1 MVQWQFIRRSLIHHW
16 RINFA
21 VALGVAAATAVLT
34 GALLIGDSMRGSLKD
49 LTLGRLGQID
59 ELLIAQHFFREQ
71 LVAELQTEPNFKQS
85 YRTATGAIL
94 FPQGTLQSTE
104 SENQLDA
111 VSRVAGNVLVLGVR
125 KDFWQ
130 LDLTERE
137 ESIHPLNDQI
147 VLNQTLADEL
157 QVNVGD
163 LVTLRLPDNKQVS
176 ADSSLGN
183 KEDRIR
189 SVPRLVVSAI
199 IPATGFGRFSL
210 SPSQQ
215 SSLNAFVNLPGLQKV
230 LGEQDKINTILVASE
245 KIDNPPNRTAS
256 ESLQAALKPTLEDY
270 GLLLNEIVLE
280 FNPNQDDPQSELT
293 TVMRYHSL
301 SSQRMMLDDP
311 TVAMVE
317 QTLEHPSQTVLTY
330 LANAMM
336 KVPSAET
343 PQPAG
348 GPVTEKRTG
357 QRYNSITPYSLIT
370 AVDSTESL
378 GPLLNGN
385 GMPIALG
392 DNQVV
397 ISDWL
402 ADDLQIKKGDW
413 LRVDYFAPETTHG
426 EREEYFIDLEVLDI
440 LPLTTPRRPYT
451 RRQPALFENA
461 PTLIT
466 DPALTPEVPGVT
478 DQASIN
484 DWDLPFP
491 LVHRIRGQDD
501 NYWNNHRTTP
511 KAFVNLAVGQRLWG
525 SRFGNV
531 TSVRFTDND
540 RTESLTALLQQAAH
554 DADKGNNL
562 DMQFVAVKRNG
573 LAASSGSTPFD
584 GLFLGLSLFV
594 IAAAL
599 MLIVV
604 LFRLG
609 IQQRA
614 SQIGLLLAVGLSRK
628 QTTRLWVGEAAIVA
642 SIGAFIGCGLG
653 IGYGKIML
661 AGLSTWWVDAIATSF
676 LEFHISSRSLVIG
689 YLLGVMMSIA
699 TIAWAIRATKKVT
712 ACRLLGGNTEPP
724 ISSNPTN
731 QTRSKWIAIIL
742 LVTGILLAVVAAMPG
757 LGDRMGSEGQAGA
770 FVGGGFSVLSAL
782 LLLIRQY
789 LRGGW
794 KAKSIR
800 NISHPLA
807 WLAARNTGRNPSR
820 SVLTI
825 GLMAMA
831 SFLLI
836 SMGSFKLTPS
846 AAGKGGFDYWGLSSM
861 PVYENLG
868 QDDLRI
874 AVLGKQRA
882 AQLENESIQCLRYRD
897 GDDASC
903 SNVYQAMQ
911 PRVLGVPQTFVDQY
925 DHNANRTTTV
935 TPFTWATQAGGDAL
949 QQNPWHLLD
958 SDRPPHAGT
967 PDDPIPVVLDKNT
980 ALYSLKLYLGT
991 AEQFDVTYDNQTVTF
1006 QVVGLL
1012 SNSILQGSLLINE
1025 TDFTTVF
1032 PKVSGYRF
1040 FLATNHRNSQSDT
1053 VLENHFNDQ
1062 GLDMQSTQSLL
1073 ESLLAV
1079 QNTYISAFQ
1088 SLGALGL
1095 LLGTFGLATVQLRS
1109 ILERRKELALL
1120 RAAGFGGRRL
1130 AKMVLW
1136 ENLVL
1141 LLGGLATGVLAAAFA
1156 VVPHIFFTQAAP
1168 PGSDLVIMIGI
1179 ILIVGMV
1186 AGLVAV
1192 RATLQAPLISSLR
1205 GE

>member
-1 MVQWQFIRRSLIHHW
+1 
-16 RINFA
+16 
-21 VALGVAAATAVLT
+21 
-34 GALLIGDSMRGSLKD
+34 
-49 LTLGRLGQID
+49 
-59 ELLIAQHFFREQ
+59 
-71 LVAELQTEPNFKQS
+71 
-85 YRTATGAIL
+85 
-94 FPQGTLQSTE
+94 
-104 SENQLDA
+104 
-111 VSRVAGNVLVLGVR
+111 
-125 KDFWQ
+125 
-130 LDLTERE
+130 
-137 ESIHPLNDQI
+137 
-147 VLNQTLADEL
+147 
-157 QVNVGD
+157 
-163 LVTLRLPDNKQVS
+163 
-176 ADSSLGN
+176 
-183 KEDRIR
+183 
-189 SVPRLVVSAI
+189 
-199 IPATGFGRFSL
+199 
-210 SPSQQ
+210 
-215 SSLNAFVNLPGLQKV
+215 
-230 LGEQDKINTILVASE
+230 
-245 KIDNPPNRTAS
+245 
-256 ESLQAALKPTLEDY
+256 
-270 GLLLNEIVLE
+270 
-280 FNPNQDDPQSELT
+280 
-293 TVMRYHSL
+293 
-301 SSQRMMLDDP
+301 
-311 TVAMVE
+311 
-317 QTLEHPSQTVLTY
+317 
-330 LANAMM
+330 
-336 KVPSAET
+336 
-343 PQPAG
+343 
-348 GPVTEKRTG
+348 
-357 QRYNSITPYSLIT
+357 
-370 AVDSTESL
+370 
-378 GPLLNGN
+378 
-385 GMPIALG
+385 
-392 DNQVV
+392 
-397 ISDWL
+397 IS
-402 ADDLQIKKGDW
+402 
-413 LRVDYFAPETTHG
+413 
-426 EREEYFIDLEVLDI
+426 
-440 LPLTTPRRPYT
+440 
-451 RRQPALFENA
+451 
-461 PTLIT
+461 

-478 DQASIN
+478 DQASIE

-511 KAFVNLAVGQRLWG
+511 KAFVNLTTGQRLWG

-531 TSVRFTDND
+531 TSVRFGGI
-540 RTESLTALLQQAAH
+540 LVPALLQQVAH
-554 DADKGNNL
+554 NADKGNNL

-599 MLIVV
+599 MLIIV

-614 SQIGLLLAVGLSRK
+614 SQIGLLLALGLSRK
-628 QTTRLWVGEAAIVA
+628 QTIRMWVGESAIVA
-642 SIGAFIGCGLG
+642 SIGAFVGCGLG

-676 LEFHISSRSLVIG
+676 LEFHISPRSLVIG
-689 YLLGVMMSIA
+689 YLLGVIMSVA
-699 TIAWAIRATKKVT
+699 TIAWAIRATKTVT
-712 ACRLLGGNTEPP
+712 TCRLLGGNTEPP
-724 ISSNPTN
+724 LSSTPIN
-731 QTRSKWIAIIL
+731 QTRSKWIALIL
-742 LVTGILLAVVAAMPG
+742 LVVGILLAVVAAMPG
-757 LGDRMGSEGQAGA
+757 LGDRLGSEGQAGA

-794 KAKSIR
+794 KVKSIR
-800 NISHPLA
+800 DISQPLA
-807 WLAARNTGRNPSR
+807 WLAARNAGRNPSR
-820 SVLTI
+820 SALTI

-831 SFLLI
+831 TFLLI
-836 SMGSFKLTPS
+836 SMGSFKLAPS

-874 AVLGKQRA
+874 SVLGKQRA
-882 AQLENESIQCLRYRD
+882 SQLENESIQCLRYRD

-911 PRVLGVPQTFVDQY
+911 PRVLGVPQTFVDHY
-925 DHNANRTTTV
+925 DNDASNTTTI

-949 QQNPWHLLD
+949 QHNPWHLLD

-967 PDDPIPVVLDKNT
+967 PDDPIPVVIDKNT
-980 ALYSLKLYLGT
+980 AMYSLKLYLGT
-991 AEQFDVTYDNQTVTF
+991 AEQFDVTYDNRTVTF

-1040 FLATNHRNSQSDT
+1040 FLATTHGNSQSDT
-1053 VLENHFNDQ
+1053 VLETHFNDQ

-1109 ILERRKELALL
+1109 ILERRKELALM

-1141 LLGGLATGVLAAAFA
+1141 LLSGLATGVLAAAFA
-1156 VVPHIFFTQAAP
+1156 IVPHIFFTQAAP

-1179 ILIVGMV
+1179 ILIVGMI

-1192 RATLQAPLISSLR
+1192 RATLKAPLISSLR

>member
-16 RINFA
+16 RINCA

-59 ELLIAQHFFREQ
+59 ELLITQHFFREQ
-71 LVAELQTEPNFKQS
+71 LVAELQTERNFKQH

-94 FPQGTLQSTE
+94 FPQGTLQSAKP
-104 SENQLDA
+104 ENGVDA
-111 VSRVAGNVLVLGVR
+111 ISPVAGNVLVLGVR
-125 KDFWQ
+125 EEFWR

-137 ESIHPLNDQI
+137 DSIHPLDDQI

-189 SVPRLVVSAI
+189 SIPRLVVSAI

-215 SSLNAFVNLPGLQKV
+215 SSLNAYVNLSGLQKE
-230 LGEQDKINTILVASE
+230 LKQQDNVNTILVASGE
-245 KIDNPPNRTAS
+245 IDNLPNEAAS
-256 ESLQAALKPTLEDY
+256 AALQSVLKPTLEDY
-270 GLLLNEIVLE
+270 GLLLNEVVLE
-280 FNPNQDDPQSELT
+280 FNPNHSDPQSEMT
-293 TVMRYHSL
+293 TVLRYHSL

-317 QTLEHPSQTVLTY
+317 QAGENPSQSVLTY

-336 KVPSAET
+336 KVPSDVI

-348 GPVTEKRTG
+348 GSVTEKRTVQQYG
-357 QRYNSITPYSLIT
+357 SITPYSLIT
-370 AVDSTESL
+370 AVDSTEAL
-378 GPLLNGN
+378 GPLLDANGK
-385 GMPIALG
+385 PIVIG

-402 ADDLQIKKGDW
+402 ADDLQITRGNW
-413 LRVDYFAPETTHG
+413 LRVDYFDPETTHG

-440 LPLTTPRRPYT
+440 LSLTAPRRPYA
-451 RRQPALFENA
+451 RRNVASFENP

-478 DQASIN
+478 DQASID

-491 LVHRIRGQDD
+491 LVYRIRGQDD

-511 KAFVNLAVGQRLWG
+511 KAFVNLGVGQRMWG

-531 TSVRFTDND
+531 TSVRFTDD
-540 RTESLTALLQQAAH
+540 KQTDFLAALLQQTAH

-614 SQIGLLLAVGLSRK
+614 SQIGLLLALGLSRK
-628 QTTRLWVGEAAIVA
+628 QTIRMWVGEAAIVA
-642 SIGAFIGCGLG
+642 SIGAFVGCGLG

-676 LEFHISSRSLVIG
+676 LEFHISPRSLVIG
-689 YLLGVMMSIA
+689 YLLGVIMSVA
-699 TIAWAIRATKKVT
+699 TIAWAIRATKAVT
-712 ACRLLGGNTEPP
+712 TCRLLGGNTEPP
-724 ISSNPTN
+724 LLGNAIN
-731 QTRSKWIAIIL
+731 QPRSKWIALVL
-742 LVTGILLAVVAAMPG
+742 LAVGILLAVVAAMPG

-770 FVGGGFSVLSAL
+770 FVGGGFCVLSAL

-789 LRGGW
+789 LRGDW

-800 NISHPLA
+800 NISQPLA
-807 WLAARNTGRNPSR
+807 WLAARNAGRNPSR
-820 SVLTI
+820 SALTI

-831 SFLLI
+831 TFLLI
-836 SMGSFKLTPS
+836 SMGSFKLSPS
-846 AAGKGGFDYWGLSSM
+846 VAGKGGFDYWGLSSM

-874 AVLGKQRA
+874 SVLGKQRA

-903 SNVYQAMQ
+903 SNVYQARQ
-911 PRVLGVPQTFVDQY
+911 PRVLGVPQTFVDHY
-925 DHNANRTTTV
+925 DTDANSTTTI
-935 TPFTWATQAGGDAL
+935 TPFTWATQAGGDAM

-958 SDRPPHAGT
+958 SDMPPHAGT
-967 PDDPIPVVLDKNT
+967 PDDPIPVVIDKNT
-980 ALYSLKLYLGT
+980 AMYSLKLYLGT
-991 AEQFDVTYDNQTVTF
+991 EEQFDVTYENRTVTF

-1040 FLATNHRNSQSDT
+1040 FLATNRGNSQSDT

-1062 GLDMQSTQSLL
+1062 GLDMRSTQSLL

-1109 ILERRKELALL
+1109 ILERRKELALM
-1120 RAAGFGGRRL
+1120 RAAGFGVKRL

-1141 LLGGLATGVLAAAFA
+1141 LLGGLTTGVLAAAFA
-1156 VVPHIFFTQAAP
+1156 VVPHMFFTQAAP

-1179 ILIVGMV
+1179 IIFVGMV

-1205 GE
+1205 GD

>member
-16 RINFA
+16 RINCA

-59 ELLIAQHFFREQ
+59 ELLITQHFFREQ
-71 LVAELQTEPNFKQS
+71 LVAELQTEPNFKQH

-94 FPQGTLQSTE
+94 FPQGTLQSTK
-104 SENQLDA
+104 SEIEVDA
-111 VSRVAGNVLVLGVR
+111 ISPVAGNVLVLGVR
-125 KDFWQ
+125 KEFWR

-137 ESIHPLNDQI
+137 DSIHPLDDQI
-147 VLNQTLADEL
+147 VLNQSLADEL

-163 LVTLRLPDNKQVS
+163 LVTLRLPANKQVS

-183 KEDRIR
+183 NEDRIR
-189 SVPRLVVSAI
+189 SIPRLVVSAI

-215 SSLNAFVNLPGLQKV
+215 SSLNAYVNLSGLQKE
-230 LGEQDKINTILVASE
+230 LKQQDKINTILVASGQ
-245 KIDNPPNRTAS
+245 IDHPPNDAAS
-256 ESLQAALKPTLEDY
+256 AALQSALKPTLEDY
-270 GLLLNEIVLE
+270 GLLLNEVALE
-280 FNPNQDDPQSELT
+280 FNPNHSDPQSEMT
-293 TVMRYHSL
+293 TVLQYHSL

-317 QTLEHPSQTVLTY
+317 QAGENSSQSVLTY

-336 KVPSAET
+336 KVPSDAT

-348 GPVTEKRTG
+348 GTVTEKRTAQQYG
-357 QRYNSITPYSLIT
+357 NITPYSLIT
-370 AVDSTESL
+370 AVDSTEAL
-378 GPLLNGN
+378 GPLLDANGK
-385 GMPIALG
+385 PIVIG

-402 ADDLQIKKGDW
+402 ADDLQITKGDW
-413 LRVDYFAPETTHG
+413 LRIDYFDPETTHG

-440 LPLTTPRRPYT
+440 LSLTAPRRPYS
-451 RRQPALFENA
+451 RRNVATFENP

-466 DPALTPEVPGVT
+466 DPALTPAVPGVT
-478 DQASIN
+478 DQASID

-491 LVHRIRGQDD
+491 LVYRIRGQDD

-511 KAFVNLAVGQRLWG
+511 KAFVNLTVGQRMWG

-531 TSVRFTDND
+531 TSVRFADDKQTDF
-540 RTESLTALLQQAAH
+540 LAALLQQAAH

-614 SQIGLLLAVGLSRK
+614 RQIGLLLALGLSRK
-628 QTTRLWVGEAAIVA
+628 QTIRMWVGEAAIVA

-676 LEFHISSRSLVIG
+676 LEFHISPRSLVIG
-689 YLLGVMMSIA
+689 YLLGVIMSVA
-699 TIAWAIRATKKVT
+699 TIAWAIRATKAVT

-724 ISSNPTN
+724 LSAGPIN
-731 QTRSKWIAIIL
+731 QTRSKWIAITL
-742 LVTGILLAVVAAMPG
+742 LVAGILLAVVAAMPG

-800 NISHPLA
+800 NISQPLA
-807 WLAARNTGRNPSR
+807 WLAARNAGRNPSR
-820 SVLTI
+820 SALTI

-831 SFLLI
+831 TFLLI
-836 SMGSFKLTPS
+836 SMGSFKLSPS

-874 AVLGKQRA
+874 SVLGKQRA

-903 SNVYQAMQ
+903 SNVYQARQ
-911 PRVLGVPQTFVDQY
+911 PRVLGVPQTFVDHY
-925 DHNANRTTTV
+925 DTDANSTTTI
-935 TPFTWATQAGGDAL
+935 TPFTWATQAGGDAM

-958 SDRPPHAGT
+958 SDMPPHAGT
-967 PDDPIPVVLDKNT
+967 PDDPIPVVIDKNT
-980 ALYSLKLYLGT
+980 AMYSLKLYLGT
-991 AEQFDVTYDNQTVTF
+991 EEQFDVTYENRAVTF

-1040 FLATNHRNSQSDT
+1040 FLATNHGNSQSDT
-1053 VLENHFNDQ
+1053 VLETHFNDQ
-1062 GLDMQSTQSLL
+1062 GLDMRSTQSLL

-1109 ILERRKELALL
+1109 ILERRKELALM
-1120 RAAGFGGRRL
+1120 RATGFGVGRL

-1141 LLGGLATGVLAAAFA
+1141 LLGGLTTGVLAAAFA
-1156 VVPHIFFTQAAP
+1156 VVPHMFFTQAAP

-1179 ILIVGMV
+1179 IIFVGMV

-1205 GE
+1205 GD

>member
-59 ELLIAQHFFREQ
+59 ELLITQHFFREQ
-71 LVAELQTEPNFKQS
+71 LVAELQTEPNFKQH
-85 YRTATGAIL
+85 YRTASPAIL

-104 SENQLDA
+104 SENQADT
-111 VSRVAGNVLVLGVR
+111 VPPVAGNVLVLGVR
-125 KDFWQ
+125 EEFWR

-137 ESIHPLNDQI
+137 DSIHPLNDQI

-189 SVPRLVVSAI
+189 SVPRLFVSAI

-215 SSLNAFVNLPGLQKV
+215 SSRNAFVNLAGLQKE
-230 LGEQDKINTILVASE
+230 LGQQDKVNTILVASG
-245 KIDNPPNRTAS
+245 KIDNPPNRAVS
-256 ESLQAALKPTLEDY
+256 ESLQSALKPTLEDY
-270 GLLLNEIVLE
+270 GLLLNEVVLE
-280 FNPNQDDPQSELT
+280 FNPNQSDPQSEMT
-293 TVMRYHSL
+293 TVARYHSL

-317 QTLEHPSQTVLTY
+317 QVIGNQSQTVLTY

-336 KVPSAET
+336 KVPSDET

-348 GPVTEKRTG
+348 GLVNKKRAV
-357 QRYNSITPYSLIT
+357 QRYGSIAPYSLIT
-370 AVDSTESL
+370 AVDSNEAL
-378 GPLLNGN
+378 GPLLNAN
-385 GMPIALG
+385 GKPIVIS
-392 DNQVV
+392 DQQVV

-402 ADDLQIKKGDW
+402 ANDLQIKKGDW
-413 LRVDYFAPETTHG
+413 LRVDYFDPETTHG

-440 LPLTTPRRPYT
+440 LPLTAPRRPYT
-451 RRQPALFENA
+451 RRKAALFENA

-466 DPALTPEVPGVT
+466 DPALTPDVPGVT

-531 TSVRFTDND
+531 TSVRFADDNRTD
-540 RTESLTALLQQAAH
+540 SQVALLQQAAH
-554 DADKGNNL
+554 NADNGNNL

-614 SQIGLLLAVGLSRK
+614 SQIGLLLALGLNRK
-628 QTTRLWVGEAAIVA
+628 QTTQLWVGEAAIVA
-642 SIGAFIGCGLG
+642 SVGAFLGCGLG

-661 AGLSTWWVDAIATSF
+661 AGLSTWWVDAIVTSF
-676 LEFHISSRSLVIG
+676 LEFHISSRSLVVG
-689 YLLGVMMSIA
+689 YSLGVIMSVA

-712 ACRLLGGNTEPP
+712 ASRLLGGNTEPP

-731 QTRSKWIAIIL
+731 QARFKWIALIL
-742 LVTGILLAVVAAMPG
+742 LATGILLAVVAAMPG

-794 KAKSIR
+794 NSKSIQ
-800 NISHPLA
+800 NISQPLA
-807 WLAARNTGRNPSR
+807 WLAARNAGRNPSR
-820 SVLTI
+820 SALTI

-836 SMGSFKLTPS
+836 AMGSFKLTPS

-874 AVLGKQRA
+874 SVLGKQRA

-903 SNVYQAMQ
+903 SNVYQARQ
-911 PRVLGVPQTFVDQY
+911 PRVLGVPQTFVDHY
-925 DHNANRTTTV
+925 DHDTNSPTTV
-935 TPFTWATQAGGDAL
+935 TPFTWATQSGGDAL

-958 SDRPPHAGT
+958 SDMPPHAGT
-967 PDDPIPVVLDKNT
+967 QDDPIPVVIDKNT
-980 ALYSLKLYLGT
+980 AMYSLKLYLGT
-991 AEQFDVTYDNQTVTF
+991 AEQFDVTYDNRTVTF
-1006 QVVGLL
+1006 QVAGLL

-1025 TDFTTVF
+1025 KDFTTVF

-1040 FLATNHRNSQSDT
+1040 LLATNHGDSKSDK
-1053 VLENHFNDQ
+1053 VLETHFNDQ

-1109 ILERRKELALL
+1109 ILERRKELALM
-1120 RAAGFGGRRL
+1120 RAAGFGRRRL

-1141 LLGGLATGVLAAAFA
+1141 LLGGLATGILAAAFA
-1156 VVPHIFFTQAAP
+1156 VVPHMFFTQAAP

>member
-1 MVQWQFIRRSLIHHW
+1 
-16 RINFA
+16 
-21 VALGVAAATAVLT
+21 
-34 GALLIGDSMRGSLKD
+34 
-49 LTLGRLGQID
+49 
-59 ELLIAQHFFREQ
+59 
-71 LVAELQTEPNFKQS
+71 
-85 YRTATGAIL
+85 
-94 FPQGTLQSTE
+94 
-104 SENQLDA
+104 
-111 VSRVAGNVLVLGVR
+111 
-125 KDFWQ
+125 
-130 LDLTERE
+130 
-137 ESIHPLNDQI
+137 
-147 VLNQTLADEL
+147 
-157 QVNVGD
+157 
-163 LVTLRLPDNKQVS
+163 
-176 ADSSLGN
+176 
-183 KEDRIR
+183 
-189 SVPRLVVSAI
+189 
-199 IPATGFGRFSL
+199 
-210 SPSQQ
+210 
-215 SSLNAFVNLPGLQKV
+215 
-230 LGEQDKINTILVASE
+230 
-245 KIDNPPNRTAS
+245 
-256 ESLQAALKPTLEDY
+256 
-270 GLLLNEIVLE
+270 
-280 FNPNQDDPQSELT
+280 
-293 TVMRYHSL
+293 
-301 SSQRMMLDDP
+301 
-311 TVAMVE
+311 
-317 QTLEHPSQTVLTY
+317 
-330 LANAMM
+330 
-336 KVPSAET
+336 
-343 PQPAG
+343 
-348 GPVTEKRTG
+348 
-357 QRYNSITPYSLIT
+357 
-370 AVDSTESL
+370 
-378 GPLLNGN
+378 
-385 GMPIALG
+385 
-392 DNQVV
+392 
-397 ISDWL
+397 
-402 ADDLQIKKGDW
+402 
-413 LRVDYFAPETTHG
+413 
-426 EREEYFIDLEVLDI
+426 
-440 LPLTTPRRPYT
+440 
-451 RRQPALFENA
+451 
-461 PTLIT
+461 
-466 DPALTPEVPGVT
+466 
-478 DQASIN
+478 
-484 DWDLPFP
+484 
-491 LVHRIRGQDD
+491 
-501 NYWNNHRTTP
+501 
-511 KAFVNLAVGQRLWG
+511 
-525 SRFGNV
+525 
-531 TSVRFTDND
+531 
-540 RTESLTALLQQAAH
+540 
-554 DADKGNNL
+554 
-562 DMQFVAVKRNG
+562 
-573 LAASSGSTPFD
+573 
-584 GLFLGLSLFV
+584 
-594 IAAAL
+594 
-599 MLIVV
+599 
-604 LFRLG
+604 
-609 IQQRA
+609 
-614 SQIGLLLAVGLSRK
+614 
-628 QTTRLWVGEAAIVA
+628 
-642 SIGAFIGCGLG
+642 
-653 IGYGKIML
+653 
-661 AGLSTWWVDAIATSF
+661 
-676 LEFHISSRSLVIG
+676 
-689 YLLGVMMSIA
+689 
-699 TIAWAIRATKKVT
+699 
-712 ACRLLGGNTEPP
+712 
-724 ISSNPTN
+724 
-731 QTRSKWIAIIL
+731 
-742 LVTGILLAVVAAMPG
+742 
-757 LGDRMGSEGQAGA
+757 
-770 FVGGGFSVLSAL
+770 
-782 LLLIRQY
+782 
-789 LRGGW
+789 
-794 KAKSIR
+794 
-800 NISHPLA
+800 
-807 WLAARNTGRNPSR
+807 
-820 SVLTI
+820 VLTI

-1040 FLATNHRNSQSDT
+1040 FLATNHGNSQSDT

>member
-16 RINFA
+16 RINCA

-59 ELLIAQHFFREQ
+59 ELLITQHFFREQ
-71 LVAELQTEPNFKQS
+71 LVAELQTEPNFKQH
-85 YRTATGAIL
+85 YQTATGAIL
-94 FPQGTLQSTE
+94 FPQGTLQAAE
-104 SENQLDA
+104 SENQVDA
-111 VSRVAGNVLVLGVR
+111 ISPVAGNVLVLGVR
-125 KDFWQ
+125 KEFWR

-137 ESIHPLNDQI
+137 DSIHPLDDQI

-163 LVTLRLPDNKQVS
+163 LITLRLPANKQVS

-189 SVPRLVVSAI
+189 SIPRLVVSAI

-215 SSLNAFVNLPGLQKV
+215 SSLNAYVNLSGLQKE
-230 LGEQDKINTILVASE
+230 LKQQDKVNTILVASGQ
-245 KIDNPPNRTAS
+245 IDHPPNDAAS
-256 ESLQAALKPTLEDY
+256 AALQSALKPTLEDY
-270 GLLLNEIVLE
+270 GLLLNEVALE
-280 FNPNQDDPQSELT
+280 FNPNHSDPQSEMT
-293 TVMRYHSL
+293 TVLQYHSL

-317 QTLEHPSQTVLTY
+317 QAGENPSQSVLTY

-336 KVPSAET
+336 KVPSDAT

-348 GPVTEKRTG
+348 GTVTEKRTAQQYG
-357 QRYNSITPYSLIT
+357 NITPYSLIT
-370 AVDSTESL
+370 AVDSTEAL
-378 GPLLNGN
+378 GPLLDANGK
-385 GMPIALG
+385 PIIIG

-402 ADDLQIKKGDW
+402 ADDLQITKGDW
-413 LRVDYFAPETTHG
+413 LRVDYFDPETTHG
-426 EREEYFIDLEVLDI
+426 EREEYFIDLEVQDI
-440 LPLTTPRRPYT
+440 LSLTAPRRPYS
-451 RRQPALFENA
+451 RRNVAIFENP

-466 DPALTPEVPGVT
+466 DPALTPAVPGVT
-478 DQASIN
+478 DQASID

-491 LVHRIRGQDD
+491 LVYRIRGQDD

-511 KAFVNLAVGQRLWG
+511 KAFVNLTVGQRMWG

-531 TSVRFTDND
+531 TSVRFADDKQTDF
-540 RTESLTALLQQAAH
+540 LAALLQQAAH

-562 DMQFVAVKRNG
+562 DMQFVAVKRNS

-614 SQIGLLLAVGLSRK
+614 SQIGLLLALGLSRK
-628 QTTRLWVGEAAIVA
+628 QTIRMWVGEAAIVA
-642 SIGAFIGCGLG
+642 SVGAFIGCGLG

-676 LEFHISSRSLVIG
+676 LEFHISPRSLVIG
-689 YLLGVMMSIA
+689 YLLGVIMSVA
-699 TIAWAIRATKKVT
+699 TIAWAIRATKAVT

-724 ISSNPTN
+724 LSASPIN
-731 QTRSKWIAIIL
+731 QTRSKWIAITL
-742 LVTGILLAVVAAMPG
+742 LAAGILLAVVAAMPG
-757 LGDRMGSEGQAGA
+757 LGDRLGSEGQAGA

-800 NISHPLA
+800 NISQPLA
-807 WLAARNTGRNPSR
+807 WLAARNAGRNPSR
-820 SVLTI
+820 SALTI

-831 SFLLI
+831 TFLLI
-836 SMGSFKLTPS
+836 SMGSFKLSPS

-874 AVLGKQRA
+874 SVLGKQRA

-903 SNVYQAMQ
+903 SNVYQARQ
-911 PRVLGVPQTFVDQY
+911 PRVLGVPQTFVDHY
-925 DHNANRTTTV
+925 DTDANSTTTI
-935 TPFTWATQAGGDAL
+935 TPFTWATQAGGDAM

-958 SDRPPHAGT
+958 SEMPPHAGT
-967 PDDPIPVVLDKNT
+967 PDDPIPVVIDKNT
-980 ALYSLKLYLGT
+980 AMYSLKLYLGT
-991 AEQFDVTYDNQTVTF
+991 EEQFDVTYENRTVTF

-1032 PKVSGYRF
+1032 PQVSGYRF
-1040 FLATNHRNSQSDT
+1040 FLATNHGNSQSDT
-1053 VLENHFNDQ
+1053 VLETHFNDQ
-1062 GLDMQSTQSLL
+1062 GLDMRSTQSLL

-1109 ILERRKELALL
+1109 ILERRKELALM
-1120 RAAGFGGRRL
+1120 RAAGFGAGRL

-1156 VVPHIFFTQAAP
+1156 VVPHMFFTQAAP

-1179 ILIVGMV
+1179 IIFVGMA

-1205 GE
+1205 GD

>member
-16 RINFA
+16 RINCA

-49 LTLGRLGQID
+49 LTLGRLGQVD
-59 ELLIAQHFFREQ
+59 ELLITQHFFREQ
-71 LVAELQTEPNFKQS
+71 LVAELQSEPSFKEH

-94 FPQGTLQSTE
+94 FPQGTLQATE
-104 SENQLDA
+104 AENQADA
-111 VSRVAGNVLVLGVR
+111 TSPVAGNVLVMGVR
-125 KDFWQ
+125 QEFWR

-137 ESIHPLNDQI
+137 ESIHPLDDQI

-163 LVTLRLPDNKQVS
+163 LVTLRLPNNKQVS

-215 SSLNAFVNLPGLQKV
+215 SSLNAYVNLSGLQKE
-230 LGEQDKINTILVASE
+230 LKQQDNVNSILVASG
-245 KIDNPPNRTAS
+245 KIDDPPNAAAS
-256 ESLQAALKPTLEDY
+256 AALQSALKPTLEDY
-270 GLLLNEIVLE
+270 GLLLNEVALE
-280 FNPNQDDPQSELT
+280 FNPNHSDPQSEMT
-293 TVMRYHSL
+293 TVLRYHSL
-301 SSQRMMLDDP
+301 SSQRMMLDNP
-311 TVAMVE
+311 TVAMIK
-317 QTLEHPSQTVLTY
+317 QAGNNPSQSVLTY
-330 LANAMM
+330 LANAML
-336 KVPSAET
+336 KVPSDAT

-348 GPVTEKRTG
+348 GTVTEKRSLQQYG
-357 QRYNSITPYSLIT
+357 NITPYSLIT
-370 AVDSTESL
+370 AVDSTELL
-378 GPLLNGN
+378 GPLLDANGK
-385 GMPIALG
+385 PITIG

-402 ADDLQIKKGDW
+402 ADDLEITKGDW
-413 LRVDYFAPETTHG
+413 LRVDYFDPETTHG
-426 EREEYFIDLEVLDI
+426 KREEYFIDLEVQDI
-440 LPLTTPRRPYT
+440 LSLTAPRRPYS
-451 RRQPALFENA
+451 RRNDAVFENK

-466 DPALTPEVPGVT
+466 DPALTPAVPGVT
-478 DQASIN
+478 DQASID

-511 KAFVNLAVGQRLWG
+511 KAFVNLTVGQRMWG

-531 TSVRFTDND
+531 TSVRFADDKQTDFLAA
-540 RTESLTALLQQAAH
+540 SLQQAAH
-554 DADKGNNL
+554 DAGKGNNL

-614 SQIGLLLAVGLSRK
+614 SQIGLLLALGLSRK
-628 QTTRLWVGEAAIVA
+628 QTIRMWVGEAAIVA

-676 LEFHISSRSLVIG
+676 LEFYISPRSLVIG
-689 YLLGVMMSIA
+689 YFLGVIMSVA
-699 TIAWAIRATKKVT
+699 TIAWSIRATKTVT
-712 ACRLLGGNTEPP
+712 ACQLLGGNTEPP
-724 ISSNPTN
+724 LSASPIN
-731 QTRSKWIAIIL
+731 QTRSKWIAITL
-742 LVTGILLAVVAAMPG
+742 LAVGILLAVVAAMPG
-757 LGDRMGSEGQAGA
+757 LGDRLGSEGQAGA

-807 WLAARNTGRNPSR
+807 WLATRNAGRNPSR
-820 SVLTI
+820 SALTI

-831 SFLLI
+831 TFLLI
-836 SMGSFKLTPS
+836 SMGSFKLSPS

-874 AVLGKQRA
+874 SVLGKQRA
-882 AQLENESIQCLRYRD
+882 AQLKNESIQCLRYRD

-903 SNVYQAMQ
+903 SNVYQASQ
-911 PRVLGVPQTFVDQY
+911 PRVLGVPQTFVDHY
-925 DHNANRTTTV
+925 DTDDNSTTSI
-935 TPFTWATQAGGDAL
+935 TPFTWATHAGPEAM

-958 SDRPPHAGT
+958 SDMPSHAGT
-967 PDDPIPVVLDKNT
+967 PDDPIPVVIDKNT
-980 ALYSLKLYLGT
+980 AMYSLKLYLGT
-991 AEQFDVTYDNQTVTF
+991 GEQFDVTYENHTVTF

-1025 TDFTTVF
+1025 TDFTTAF
-1032 PKVSGYRF
+1032 PTVSGYRF
-1040 FLATNHRNSQSDT
+1040 FLATNHSNSQSDT
-1053 VLENHFNDQ
+1053 VMETHFNDQ
-1062 GLDMQSTQSLL
+1062 GLDMRSTQSLL

-1109 ILERRKELALL
+1109 ILERRKELALM
-1120 RAAGFGGRRL
+1120 RAAGFGVGRL

-1141 LLGGLATGVLAAAFA
+1141 LLSGLATGILAAAFA
-1156 VVPHIFFTQAAP
+1156 VVPHMFFTQAAP

-1179 ILIVGMV
+1179 IIFVGMA

-1192 RATLQAPLISSLR
+1192 RATLQAPLISTLR
-1205 GE
+1205 GD

>member
-59 ELLIAQHFFREQ
+59 ELLITQHFFREQ
-71 LVAELQTEPNFKQS
+71 LVAELQTEPNFKQH
-85 YRTATGAIL
+85 YRAATGVIL

-104 SENQLDA
+104 SENQLDT
-111 VSRVAGNVLVLGVR
+111 VSRVAGNVLVLGVQEE
-125 KDFWQ
+125 FWR

-137 ESIHPLNDQI
+137 DSIHPLDEQI

-157 QVNVGD
+157 QVDVGD

-183 KEDRIR
+183 KEGRIR

-215 SSLNAFVNLPGLQKV
+215 SSLNAFVNLSGLQKELKQQGNV
-230 LGEQDKINTILVASE
+230 NTILVASG
-245 KIDNPPNRTAS
+245 KIDYPPNVAAS
-256 ESLQAALKPTLEDY
+256 EALQSALKPTLEDY

-280 FNPNQDDPQSELT
+280 FNPHPSDPQSEMT
-293 TVMRYHSL
+293 TVLRYQSL
-301 SSQRMMLDDP
+301 SSQRMMLDDL

-317 QTLEHPSQTVLTY
+317 QVSENQQSVLTY

-336 KVPSAET
+336 KVPSDET

-348 GPVTEKRTG
+348 GSVTEKRTVQQYG
-357 QRYNSITPYSLIT
+357 SITPYSLIT
-370 AVDSTESL
+370 AVDSTEAL
-378 GPLLNGN
+378 GPLLHANGK
-385 GMPIALG
+385 PIVIG

-402 ADDLQIKKGDW
+402 ADDLQIKNGDW
-413 LRVDYFAPETTHG
+413 LRVDYFDPETTHG
-426 EREEYFIDLEVLDI
+426 QRKEYFIDLQVLDI
-440 LPLTTPRRPYT
+440 LSLTEPRRPYT
-451 RRQPALFENA
+451 RRNVAIFENA

-478 DQASIN
+478 DQASID

-531 TSVRFTDND
+531 TSVRFADDNRTD
-540 RTESLTALLQQAAH
+540 SLAALLQQAAH
-554 DADKGNNL
+554 NADQGNNL
-562 DMQFVAVKRNG
+562 DLQFMAVKRNG

-614 SQIGLLLAVGLSRK
+614 SEIGLLLALGLSRK
-628 QTTRLWVGEAAIVA
+628 QTTQLWVGEAAIVA
-642 SIGAFIGCGLG
+642 SIGALLGCGLG
-653 IGYGKIML
+653 IGYGKIIL
-661 AGLSTWWVDAIATSF
+661 TGLSTWWVDAIATSF

-689 YLLGVMMSIA
+689 YLLGVIMSVV
-699 TIAWAIRATKKVT
+699 TIAWAIRATKQVT
-712 ACRLLGGNTEPP
+712 ACRLLGGNAEPP
-724 ISSNPTN
+724 ISSNPLN
-731 QTRSKWIAIIL
+731 QRRSKWIALIL
-742 LVTGILLAVVAAMPG
+742 LAAGILLAVVAAMPG

-770 FVGGGFSVLSAL
+770 FVGGGFSVLASL

-800 NISHPLA
+800 NISQPLA
-807 WLAARNTGRNPSR
+807 WLAARNAGRNPSR
-820 SVLTI
+820 SALTI

-831 SFLLI
+831 TFLLI

-861 PVYENLG
+861 PVYKNLG

-874 AVLGKQRA
+874 SVLGKQRA

-903 SNVYQAMQ
+903 SNVYQARQ
-911 PRVLGVPQTFVDQY
+911 PRVLGVPQTFVDHY
-925 DHNANRTTTV
+925 DNDANNTTTI

-958 SDRPPHAGT
+958 SDMPPHAGT
-967 PDDPIPVVLDKNT
+967 PDDPIPVVIDKNT
-980 ALYSLKLYLGT
+980 AMYSLKLYLGT
-991 AEQFDVTYDNQTVTF
+991 AEQFNVIYDNRTVTF
-1006 QVVGLL
+1006 QVTGLL

-1032 PKVSGYRF
+1032 PQVSGYRF
-1040 FLATNHRNSQSDT
+1040 FLATNHENSQTDT
-1053 VLENHFNDQ
+1053 VLETHFNDQ

-1109 ILERRKELALL
+1109 ILERRKELALM

-1141 LLGGLATGVLAAAFA
+1141 LLGGLTTGVLAATFA
-1156 VVPHIFFTQAAP
+1156 VVPHMFFTQAAP

>member
-16 RINFA
+16 RINCA

-59 ELLIAQHFFREQ
+59 ELLITQHFFREQ
-71 LVAELQTEPNFKQS
+71 LVAELQTEPNFKQH

-94 FPQGTLQSTE
+94 FPQGTLQSTK
-104 SENQLDA
+104 SEIEVDA
-111 VSRVAGNVLVLGVR
+111 ISPVAGNVLVLGVR
-125 KDFWQ
+125 KEFWR

-137 ESIHPLNDQI
+137 DSIHPLDDQI
-147 VLNQTLADEL
+147 VLNQSLADEL

-163 LVTLRLPDNKQVS
+163 LVTLRLPANKQVS

-183 KEDRIR
+183 NEDRIR
-189 SVPRLVVSAI
+189 SIPRLVVSAI

-215 SSLNAFVNLPGLQKV
+215 SSLNAYVNLSGLQKE
-230 LGEQDKINTILVASE
+230 LKQQDKINTILVASGQ
-245 KIDNPPNRTAS
+245 IDHPPNDAAS
-256 ESLQAALKPTLEDY
+256 AALQSALKPTLEDY
-270 GLLLNEIVLE
+270 GLLLNEVALE
-280 FNPNQDDPQSELT
+280 FNPNHSDPQSEMT
-293 TVMRYHSL
+293 TVLQYHSL

-317 QTLEHPSQTVLTY
+317 QAGENSSQSVLTY

-336 KVPSAET
+336 KVPSDAT

-348 GPVTEKRTG
+348 GTVTEKRTAQQYG
-357 QRYNSITPYSLIT
+357 NITPYSLIT
-370 AVDSTESL
+370 AVDSTEAL
-378 GPLLNGN
+378 GPLLDANGK
-385 GMPIALG
+385 PIVIG

-402 ADDLQIKKGDW
+402 ADDLQITKGDW
-413 LRVDYFAPETTHG
+413 LRIDYFDPETTHG

-440 LPLTTPRRPYT
+440 LSLTAPRRPYS
-451 RRQPALFENA
+451 RRNVATFENP

-466 DPALTPEVPGVT
+466 DPALTPAVPGVT
-478 DQASIN
+478 DQASID

-491 LVHRIRGQDD
+491 LVYRIRGQDD

-511 KAFVNLAVGQRLWG
+511 KAFVNLTVGQRMWG

-531 TSVRFTDND
+531 TSVRFADDKQTDF
-540 RTESLTALLQQAAH
+540 LAALLQQAAH

-614 SQIGLLLAVGLSRK
+614 SQIGLLLALGLSRK
-628 QTTRLWVGEAAIVA
+628 QTIRMWVGEAAIVA

-676 LEFHISSRSLVIG
+676 LEFHISPRSLVIG
-689 YLLGVMMSIA
+689 YLLGVIMSVA
-699 TIAWAIRATKKVT
+699 TIAWAIRATKAVT

-724 ISSNPTN
+724 LSAGPIN
-731 QTRSKWIAIIL
+731 QTRSKWIAITL
-742 LVTGILLAVVAAMPG
+742 LVAGILLAVVAAMPG

-800 NISHPLA
+800 NISQPLA
-807 WLAARNTGRNPSR
+807 WLAARNAGRNPSR
-820 SVLTI
+820 SALTI

-831 SFLLI
+831 TFLLI
-836 SMGSFKLTPS
+836 SMGSFKLSPS

-874 AVLGKQRA
+874 SVLGKQRA

-903 SNVYQAMQ
+903 SNVYQARQ
-911 PRVLGVPQTFVDQY
+911 PRVLGVPQTFVDHY
-925 DHNANRTTTV
+925 DTDANSTTTI
-935 TPFTWATQAGGDAL
+935 TPFTWATQAGGDAM

-958 SDRPPHAGT
+958 SDMPPHAGT
-967 PDDPIPVVLDKNT
+967 PDDPIPVVIDKNT
-980 ALYSLKLYLGT
+980 AMYSLKLYLGT
-991 AEQFDVTYDNQTVTF
+991 EEQFDVTYENRAVTF

-1040 FLATNHRNSQSDT
+1040 FLATNHGNSQSDT
-1053 VLENHFNDQ
+1053 VLETHFNDQ
-1062 GLDMQSTQSLL
+1062 GLDMRSTQSLL

-1109 ILERRKELALL
+1109 ILERRKELALM
-1120 RAAGFGGRRL
+1120 RATGFGVGRL

-1141 LLGGLATGVLAAAFA
+1141 LLGGLTTGVLAAAFA
-1156 VVPHIFFTQAAP
+1156 VVPHMFFTQAAP

-1179 ILIVGMV
+1179 IIFVGMV

-1205 GE
+1205 GD

>member
-16 RINFA
+16 RINCA

-59 ELLIAQHFFREQ
+59 ELLITQHFFREQ
-71 LVAELQTEPNFKQS
+71 LVAELQTEPNFRQH

-104 SENQLDA
+104 SENQVDA
-111 VSRVAGNVLVLGVR
+111 ISPVAGNVLVLGVR
-125 KDFWQ
+125 EEFWR

-137 ESIHPLNDQI
+137 DFIHPLDDQI

-215 SSLNAFVNLPGLQKV
+215 SSLNAFVSLSGLQKELKQQGNV
-230 LGEQDKINTILVASE
+230 NTILVASG
-245 KIDNPPNRTAS
+245 KTDDPPNAVAS
-256 ESLQAALKPTLEDY
+256 EALQSALKPTLEDY

-280 FNPNQDDPQSELT
+280 FNPNHSDPQSEMT
-293 TVMRYHSL
+293 TVLRYQSL

-317 QTLEHPSQTVLTY
+317 QVGENQQSVLTY

-336 KVPSAET
+336 KVPSNAT

-348 GPVTEKRTG
+348 GPVTEKRTVQQYG
-357 QRYNSITPYSLIT
+357 SITPYSLIT
-370 AVDSTESL
+370 AVDSTEAL
-378 GPLLNGN
+378 GPLLDANGK
-385 GMPIALG
+385 PIIIG

-413 LRVDYFAPETTHG
+413 LRVDYFDPETTHG

-440 LPLTTPRRPYT
+440 LSLTAPRRPYT
-451 RRQPALFENA
+451 RRNVALFENP
-461 PTLIT
+461 PTLIS

-478 DQASIN
+478 DQASID

-511 KAFVNLAVGQRLWG
+511 KAFVNLTVGQRLWG

-531 TSVRFTDND
+531 TSVRFGGI
-540 RTESLTALLQQAAH
+540 LFPVLLQQAAH
-554 DADKGNNL
+554 NADKGNNL

-573 LAASSGSTPFD
+573 LAASAGSTPFD

-599 MLIVV
+599 MLIIV

-628 QTTRLWVGEAAIVA
+628 QTIRMWVGESAIVA
-642 SIGAFIGCGLG
+642 SIGAFVGCGLG

-676 LEFHISSRSLVIG
+676 LEFHISPRSLVIG
-689 YLLGVMMSIA
+689 YLLGVIMSVA
-699 TIAWAIRATKKVT
+699 TIAWSIRATKAVT

-724 ISSNPTN
+724 LSSSPIN
-731 QTRSKWIAIIL
+731 QTRSKWIALIL
-742 LVTGILLAVVAAMPG
+742 LAAGILLAVVAAMPG

-800 NISHPLA
+800 KISQPLA
-807 WLAARNTGRNPSR
+807 WLAARNAGRNPSR
-820 SVLTI
+820 SALTI

-831 SFLLI
+831 TFLLI

-874 AVLGKQRA
+874 SVLGKQRA
-882 AQLENESIQCLRYRD
+882 SQLETESIQCLRYRD

-911 PRVLGVPQTFVDQY
+911 PRVLGVPQTFVDHY
-925 DHNANRTTTV
+925 DNGANNTTTV

-949 QQNPWHLLD
+949 QKNPWHLLD
-958 SDRPPHAGT
+958 SDMPPHAGT
-967 PDDPIPVVLDKNT
+967 PDDPIPVVIDKNT
-980 ALYSLKLYLGT
+980 AMYSLKLYLGT
-991 AEQFDVTYDNQTVTF
+991 AEQFDVTYENRTVTF
-1006 QVVGLL
+1006 QVAGLL

-1040 FLATNHRNSQSDT
+1040 FLATNHGNSQSDT
-1053 VLENHFNDQ
+1053 VLETQFIDQ

-1109 ILERRKELALL
+1109 ILERRKELALM

-1156 VVPHIFFTQAAP
+1156 VVPHMFFTQAAP

>member
-16 RINFA
+16 RINCA

-59 ELLIAQHFFREQ
+59 ELLITQHFFREQ
-71 LVAELQTEPNFKQS
+71 LVAELQTEPNFKQH

-94 FPQGTLQSTE
+94 FPQGTLQSTK
-104 SENQLDA
+104 SEIEVDA
-111 VSRVAGNVLVLGVR
+111 ISPVAGNVLVLGVR
-125 KDFWQ
+125 KEFWR

-137 ESIHPLNDQI
+137 DSIHPLDDQI
-147 VLNQTLADEL
+147 VLNQSLADEL

-163 LVTLRLPDNKQVS
+163 LVTLRLPANKQVS

-183 KEDRIR
+183 NEDRIR
-189 SVPRLVVSAI
+189 SIPRLVVSAI

-215 SSLNAFVNLPGLQKV
+215 SSLNAYVNLSGLQKE
-230 LGEQDKINTILVASE
+230 LKQQDKINTILVASGQ
-245 KIDNPPNRTAS
+245 IDHPPNDAAS
-256 ESLQAALKPTLEDY
+256 AALQSALKPTLEDY
-270 GLLLNEIVLE
+270 GLLLNEVALE
-280 FNPNQDDPQSELT
+280 FNPNHSDPQSEMT
-293 TVMRYHSL
+293 TVLQYHSL

-317 QTLEHPSQTVLTY
+317 QAGENSSQSVLTY

-336 KVPSAET
+336 KVPSDAT

-348 GPVTEKRTG
+348 GTVTEKRTAQQYG
-357 QRYNSITPYSLIT
+357 NITPYSLIT
-370 AVDSTESL
+370 AVDSTEAL
-378 GPLLNGN
+378 GPLLDANGK
-385 GMPIALG
+385 PIVIG

-402 ADDLQIKKGDW
+402 ADDLQITKGDW
-413 LRVDYFAPETTHG
+413 LRIDYFDPETTHG

-440 LPLTTPRRPYT
+440 LSLTAPRRPYS
-451 RRQPALFENA
+451 RRNVATFENP

-466 DPALTPEVPGVT
+466 DPALTPAVPGVT
-478 DQASIN
+478 DQASID

-491 LVHRIRGQDD
+491 LVYRIRGQDD

-511 KAFVNLAVGQRLWG
+511 KAFVNLTVGQRMWG

-531 TSVRFTDND
+531 TSVRFADDKQTDF
-540 RTESLTALLQQAAH
+540 LAALLQQAAH

-614 SQIGLLLAVGLSRK
+614 SQIGLLLALGLSRK
-628 QTTRLWVGEAAIVA
+628 QTIRMWVGEAAIVA

-676 LEFHISSRSLVIG
+676 LEFHISPRSLVIG
-689 YLLGVMMSIA
+689 YLLGVIMSVA
-699 TIAWAIRATKKVT
+699 TIAWAIRATKAVT

-724 ISSNPTN
+724 LSAGPIN
-731 QTRSKWIAIIL
+731 QTRSKWIAITL
-742 LVTGILLAVVAAMPG
+742 LVAGILLAVVAAMPG

-800 NISHPLA
+800 NISQPLA
-807 WLAARNTGRNPSR
+807 WLAARNAGRNPSR
-820 SVLTI
+820 SALTI

-831 SFLLI
+831 TFLLI

-846 AAGKGGFDYWGLSSM
+846 TAGKGGFDYWGLSSM

-874 AVLGKQRA
+874 SVLGKQRA

-903 SNVYQAMQ
+903 SNVYQARQ
-911 PRVLGVPQTFVDQY
+911 PRVLGVPQTFVDHY
-925 DHNANRTTTV
+925 DNDANNTTTI
-935 TPFTWATQAGGDAL
+935 TPFTWA
-949 QQNPWHLLD
+949 
-958 SDRPPHAGT
+958 
-967 PDDPIPVVLDKNT
+967 
-980 ALYSLKLYLGT
+980 
-991 AEQFDVTYDNQTVTF
+991 
-1006 QVVGLL
+1006 
-1012 SNSILQGSLLINE
+1012 
-1025 TDFTTVF
+1025 
-1032 PKVSGYRF
+1032 
-1040 FLATNHRNSQSDT
+1040 
-1053 VLENHFNDQ
+1053 
-1062 GLDMQSTQSLL
+1062 
-1073 ESLLAV
+1073 
-1079 QNTYISAFQ
+1079 
-1088 SLGALGL
+1088 
-1095 LLGTFGLATVQLRS
+1095 
-1109 ILERRKELALL
+1109 
-1120 RAAGFGGRRL
+1120 
-1130 AKMVLW
+1130 
-1136 ENLVL
+1136 
-1141 LLGGLATGVLAAAFA
+1141 
-1156 VVPHIFFTQAAP
+1156 
-1168 PGSDLVIMIGI
+1168 
-1179 ILIVGMV
+1179 
-1186 AGLVAV
+1186 
-1192 RATLQAPLISSLR
+1192 
-1205 GE
+1205 

>member
-16 RINFA
+16 RIHFA
-21 VALGVAAATAVLT
+21 VAMGVAAATAVLT

-49 LTLGRLGQID
+49 ITLGRLGKID
-59 ELLIAQHFFREQ
+59 ELLITQHFFREQ
-71 LVAELQTEPNFKQS
+71 LVTELQTEPKFKQH
-85 YRTATGAIL
+85 YHVATGAIL
-94 FPQGTLQSTE
+94 FPQGTLQSTD
-104 SENQLDA
+104 SENQVDDI
-111 VSRVAGNVLVLGVR
+111 SPVAGNVLVLGVQE
-125 KDFWQ
+125 DFWQ

-137 ESIHPLNDQI
+137 DSIHPLDDQI
-147 VLNQTLADEL
+147 VLNQTLAEEL

-199 IPATGFGRFSL
+199 IPTTGFGRFSL

-215 SSLNAFVNLPGLQKV
+215 SSLNAFVNLSGLQKELKQQGKV
-230 LGEQDKINTILVASE
+230 NTIMVASG
-245 KIDNPPNRTAS
+245 KIDDPPNSDAS
-256 ESLQAALKPTLEDY
+256 RSLQSALKPTLEDY

-280 FNPNQDDPQSELT
+280 FNSNHSDPQSEMT
-293 TVMRYHSL
+293 TVLRYQSL

-311 TVAMVE
+311 TAVMVD
-317 QTLEHPSQTVLTY
+317 QVSKNQQSVLTY

-336 KVPSAET
+336 KVPSDMK

-348 GPVTEKRTG
+348 DPVTEKRAVQQYG
-357 QRYNSITPYSLIT
+357 NITPYSLIT
-370 AVDSTESL
+370 AVDSTEVL
-378 GPLLNGN
+378 GPLLDVAGK
-385 GMPIALG
+385 PIVIG

-397 ISDWL
+397 ISNWL

-413 LRVDYFAPETTHG
+413 LRVDYFDPETTHG
-426 EREEYFIDLEVLDI
+426 EREEFFIDLEVLDI
-440 LPLTTPRRPYT
+440 LPLTAPRRPYT
-451 RRQPALFENA
+451 RRNIALFENP

-478 DQASIN
+478 DQASID

-525 SRFGNV
+525 SRFGNI
-531 TSVRFTDND
+531 TSVRFADDN
-540 RTESLTALLQQAAH
+540 RTNSLTMLLQQAAH
-554 DADKGNNL
+554 NTDKGNNL
-562 DMQFVAVKRNG
+562 DMQFVAVKRNS

-599 MLIVV
+599 MLIIV

-614 SQIGLLLAVGLSRK
+614 SQIGLLLALGLSRK
-628 QTTRLWVGEAAIVA
+628 QTTKLCIGEAAIVA
-642 SIGAFIGCGLG
+642 NIGALIGCGLG

-676 LEFHISSRSLVIG
+676 LEFHVSPRSLVIG
-689 YLLGVMMSIA
+689 YLLGVIMSIA

-724 ISSNPTN
+724 LSSNAIN
-731 QTRSKWIAIIL
+731 QTRSKWIAFIL
-742 LVTGILLAVVAAMPG
+742 LVVGILLAVVAAIPG

-770 FVGGGFSVLSAL
+770 FVGGGFSVLAAL

-794 KAKSIR
+794 QSKSIK
-800 NISHPLA
+800 NISQPLA
-807 WLAARNTGRNPSR
+807 WLAARNAGRNPSR
-820 SVLTI
+820 SALTI

-831 SFLLI
+831 TFLLI
-836 SMGSFKLTPS
+836 SMGSFKLAPS
-846 AAGKGGFDYWGLSSM
+846 ATGKGGFDYWGLSSM

-874 AVLGKQRA
+874 SVLGKQRA
-882 AQLENESIQCLRYRD
+882 AQLETESIQCLRYRD

-903 SNVYQAMQ
+903 SNVYQALQ
-911 PRVLGVPQTFVDQY
+911 PRVLGVPQTFVDHY
-925 DHNANRTTTV
+925 DTDANNAATI
-935 TPFTWATQAGGDAL
+935 TPFTWAAQAGGDAL
-949 QQNPWHLLD
+949 QNNPWHLLD
-958 SDRPPHAGT
+958 SDMPPHAGT
-967 PDDPIPVVLDKNT
+967 PDDPIPVVIDKNT
-980 ALYSLKLYLGT
+980 AMYSLKLYLGT
-991 AEQFDVTYDNQTVTF
+991 AEQFDVTYDNRTLTF

-1040 FLATNHRNSQSDT
+1040 FLATNRRNRSSDT
-1053 VLENHFNDQ
+1053 ILETHFNDQ

-1109 ILERRKELALL
+1109 ILERRKELALM
-1120 RAAGFGGRRL
+1120 RAAGFSGRRL

-1141 LLGGLATGVLAAAFA
+1141 LFGGLATGVLAAAFA
-1156 VVPHIFFTQAAP
+1156 VVPHMFFTQAAP
-1168 PGSDLVIMIGI
+1168 PSGELVIMIGI

-1186 AGLVAV
+1186 AGLTAV